1 MTPVWSCSELVGTW
15 DRREERWEG
24 FALGASESF
33 VVDLGVTD
41 LSILGVKL
49 SAHPGHCKPAYPD

>member
-1 MTPVWSCSELVGTW
+1 MDTW

-24 FALGASESF
+24 FALGTSESF